1 MKLKL
6 LIVALCISA
15 AFQSMAQTSK
25 KRKPNFIVIYTDD
38 LGYGDLGTFG
48 NPVIKTPNLDRMAYE
63 GQKWTN
69 FYVAANVC
77 TPSRAALMTGKL
89 PVRIGMESYKRR
101 VLFPDSK
108 GGLPESELTIAE
120 ILKANNYQ
128 TA

>member
-6 LIVALCISA
+6 LITALCILTG
-15 AFQSMAQTSK
+15 FQSMAQTSK

-77 TPSRAALMTGKL
+77 TPS
-89 PVRIGMESYKRR
+89 
-101 VLFPDSK
+101 
-108 GGLPESELTIAE
+108 
-120 ILKANNYQ
+120 
-128 TA
+128 

>member
-6 LIVALCISA
+6 FIAVLCISA
-15 AFQSMAQTSK
+15 AFQSMAQTSN

-38 LGYGDLGTFG
+38 LGYGDLGTNG

-108 GGLPESELTIAE
+108 GGL
-120 ILKANNYQ
+120 
-128 TA
+128 

>member
-1 MKLKL
+1 
-6 LIVALCISA
+6 
-15 AFQSMAQTSK
+15 
-25 KRKPNFIVIYTDD
+25 
-38 LGYGDLGTFG
+38 
-48 NPVIKTPNLDRMAYE
+48 MAYE

-128 TA
+128 TALVGKWHLGHLKQFAPNNNGFDYYFGIP

>member
-48 NPVIKTPNLDRMAYE
+48 NPVI
-63 GQKWTN
+63 
-69 FYVAANVC
+69 
-77 TPSRAALMTGKL
+77 
-89 PVRIGMESYKRR
+89 
-101 VLFPDSK
+101 
-108 GGLPESELTIAE
+108 
-120 ILKANNYQ
+120 
-128 TA
+128 